1 MLATVLPVAVFML
14 ILYRLWSV
22 YTCLDIRNCILI
34 YDDKDIYEDVLQSLV
49 TFYHLPSSSQL
60 VRYFIIRCRSFG
72 APKAR
77 KTRNRII

>member
-1 MLATVLPVAVFML
+1 MRWRRVKKYTAILATHDF
-14 ILYRLWSV
+14 Y
-22 YTCLDIRNCILI
+22 LI
-34 YDDKDIYEDVLQSLV
+34 YDDKVIYEDVPQSLV

-77 KTRNRII
+77 KARNRII

>member
-1 MLATVLPVAVFML
+1 MAGGGGSE
-14 ILYRLWSV
+14 YRSWLFFSRRTT
-22 YTCLDIRNCILI
+22 TCLDIRNCILI
-34 YDDKDIYEDVLQSLV
+34 YDDKDIYEDVPQSLV

-77 KTRNRII
+77 KARNRII